1 MRSNSWVG
9 TLKGSAAQTV
19 FDAFLALENETIYG
33 LGLTKTGQNLL
44 ITGKRSG
51 KKDIEIQL
59 KNQQDQKIAKCTGS
73 LDFQEK
79 NGMSITG
86 NYSDSAASGT
96 FEMRKIGGGLDDN
109 AGELIPPNYTINARN
124 TIRANPLDQTTSKN
138 LFKNPRW

>member
-1 MRSNSWVG
+1 
-9 TLKGSAAQTV
+9 V

-44 ITGKRSG
+44 LTGKRSG
-51 KKDIEIQL
+51 KKEIELQV
-59 KNQQDQKIAKCTGS
+59 KNLQDQKISKCTGS

-86 NYSDSAASGT
+86 TYSDPAGSGT

-124 TIRANPLDQTTSKN
+124 TVRVNTLD
-138 LFKNPRW
+138 